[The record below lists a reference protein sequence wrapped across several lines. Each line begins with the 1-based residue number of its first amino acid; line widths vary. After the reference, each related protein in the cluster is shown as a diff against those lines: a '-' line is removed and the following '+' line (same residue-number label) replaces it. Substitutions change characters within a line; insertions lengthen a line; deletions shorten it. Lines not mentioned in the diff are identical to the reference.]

1 MKAIMAISENGVI
14 GNKGELPWYIPEDM
28 ARFVELTKDHDL
40 LMGRKTF
47 ESLPMQFFENHKD
60 TRFIILTSDPNDV
73 MECISEVGLDD
84 YCTFRFVTPT
94 ELGHFLYAW
103 EDVENIMVIGGAE
116 IYAKLL
122 PHINTFY
129 LTEVYKDVEGDATF
143 DTTYLKQE
151 FTEHVIDTIFSYGEN
166 CHVSFYEYIRDEDYI
181 DLDEEFMRTAK
192 DLVVETL
199 VDSKPS
205 KHKAITEELN
215 DIYKRK
221 NADYGDAFGDT
232 FRKLGIISAVTRISD
247 KTNRLM
253 SLAAKSEADRMVKDE
268 SIRDTLMDL
277 ANYAIMSLI
286 EMDESENK

>member
-47 ESLPMQFFENHKD
+47 ETLPISFFENHKD
-60 TRFIILTSDPNDV
+60 SKFIILTSDPDDV
-73 MECISEVGLDD
+73 LELIIETNLDD
-84 YCTFRFVTPT
+84 YCHFKFVTPT
-94 ELGHFLYAW
+94 QLGHFIYEI

-116 IYAKLL
+116 IYKQLL
-122 PHINTFY
+122 PYINTFY
-129 LTEVYKDVEGDATF
+129 LTEIYKEFEGDTTF

-151 FTEHVIDTIFSYGEN
+151 FKENVIDTIFSYREN

-199 VDSKPS
+199 VDSKTS

-286 EMDESENK
+286 EMDAAENK

>member
-1 MKAIMAISENGVI
+1 MKAIMAISENGII

-47 ESLPMQFFENHKD
+47 DSLPMNFFENHKD
-60 TRFIILTSDPNDV
+60 SKFIILTSDPDDV
-73 MECISEVGLDD
+73 LECIIETGLDD
-84 YCTFRFVTPT
+84 YCQFKFVTPT
-94 ELGHFLYAW
+94 QLGQFIYET

-116 IYAKLL
+116 IYRQLL
-122 PHINTFY
+122 PSINTFY
-129 LTEVYKDVEGDATF
+129 LTEVYKDVEGDTTF

-151 FTEHVIDTIFSYGEN
+151 FTEYVVDTLFSYKED
-166 CHVSFYEYIRDEDYI
+166 CHVTFYEYTRDEEYI
-181 DLDEEFMRTAK
+181 DLDEEFMRTDVTVIPGAMYK
-192 DLVVETL
+192 KSE
-199 VDSKPS
+199 
-205 KHKAITEELN
+205 KHRAITADLN
-215 DIYKRK
+215 DIYIRK
-221 NADYGDAFGDT
+221 NTDYGDAFGDT

-253 SLAAKSEADRMVKDE
+253 SLAAKSEAERMVKDE

-286 EMDESENK
+286 EMDEAENK